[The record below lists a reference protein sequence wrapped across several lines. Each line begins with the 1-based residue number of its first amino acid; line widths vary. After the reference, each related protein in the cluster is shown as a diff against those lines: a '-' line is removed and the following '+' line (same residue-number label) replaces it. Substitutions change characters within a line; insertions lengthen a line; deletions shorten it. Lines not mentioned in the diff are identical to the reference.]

1 MGRTAGGR
9 RTRAALGALL
19 AVALLGAC
27 GGHASTATPTRP
39 PASATTAAAS
49 PAPASVAAATRLV
62 TATRAA
68 PPGTPIAPAT
78 PAPPTPSATPAAP
91 TATPLVISPAAA
103 PEGWPIYTG
112 QALPFTM
119 AYPPGWL
126 ADETQLSN
134 GLVYFYAPGADRT
147 TFVVVASTRRPE
159 PDTSLDALRDQWFR
173 ARTQVCLATGIVETR
188 REVFADTTFA
198 TVGATCDRPT
208 LLAYIVAAVGLH
220 DAVPWIVELNA
231 PYDDYPADRARYFTP
246 MLATLRVGQKRV
258 GQTGAPRGYP
268 AVGQ

>member
-1 MGRTAGGR
+1 MSRLVAGR
-9 RTRAALGALL
+9 RAWAALGALL
-19 AVALLGAC
+19 IVALLGAC
-27 GGHASTATPTRP
+27 GGQAPTATPYPSPSATVAASPTRGTP
-39 PASATTAAAS
+39 VTVTAARVATTARPTQPAA
-49 PAPASVAAATRLV
+49 
-62 TATRAA
+62 
-68 PPGTPIAPAT
+68 PGTPRATVAPAPAT
-78 PAPPTPSATPAAP
+78 PTATPAAP
-91 TATPLVISPAAA
+91 TATPLVIPPAAA
-103 PEGWPIYTG
+103 PAGWPVYTG

-159 PDTSLDALRDQWFR
+159 ATTSLDVLRDQWFQ

-208 LLAYIVAAVGLH
+208 LLAYIVAAVGVH
-220 DAVPWIVELNA
+220 DGVPWVVELNA
-231 PYDDYPADRARYFTP
+231 PYDDYPDDLARYFTP
-246 MLATLRVGQKRV
+246 MLATLRVGQSGSR
-258 GQTGAPRGYP
+258 